1 MPIFVCKLFWM
12 PSRPELN
19 HTVALFSSSHITTSQ
34 FITSDR
40 KQRPVRDWC
49 IRIHMRSLSFLCLFQ
64 WLYGKQ
70 IKLLWTWGCIQIY
83 FYIEVFFFYGTC
95 HQMRELAN
103 LGVNCEVKGCSQ
115 CFNSPWL
122 KRETVCNLINK
133 PENILI
139 YTKSQQTC

>member
-1 MPIFVCKLFWM
+1 MMPIFVCKLFWM

-19 HTVALFSSSHITTSQ
+19 HTVALKPNHNLSVHYFWQETEAYEGLMHSHTYAV
-34 FITSDR
+34 
-40 KQRPVRDWC
+40 P
-49 IRIHMRSLSFLCLFQ
+49 LLLCLFQ

-70 IKLLWTWGCIQIY
+70 IKLLWTWGCIQMY
-83 FYIEVFFFYGTC
+83 FYILYFFFFNGTC

-103 LGVNCEVKGCSQ
+103 LGVNRELKGCSQ
-115 CFNSPWL
+115 CFNTPWL

-139 YTKSQQTC
+139 YTKSLQTC